1 MFNTVL
7 ELMPKHACAEYRRV
21 FKLLQDEGIFR
32 SDRIP
37 QLEEMSAFMKSKYRL
52 APQYSGVH
60 TE

>member
-1 MFNTVL
+1 
-7 ELMPKHACAEYRRV
+7 MPKHACAEYRRV